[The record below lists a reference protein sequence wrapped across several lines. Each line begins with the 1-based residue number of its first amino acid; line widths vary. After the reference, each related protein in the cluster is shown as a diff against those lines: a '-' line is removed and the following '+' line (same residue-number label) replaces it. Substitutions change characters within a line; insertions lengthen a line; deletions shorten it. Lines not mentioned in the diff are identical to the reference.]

1 MQIILKTIINDV
13 IKMEKTNREIIES
26 ILVEIKPNLKKK
38 IKNKKLNLIHEG
50 LIDSFDIIQLIIKI
64 EKQTNKKIKLVKFDR
79 SSFATVDQ
87 IIKLLWNLNKWKVIV
102 KKI

>member
-1 MQIILKTIINDV
+1 MK
-13 IKMEKTNREIIES
+13 KTNREIIES
-26 ILVEIKPNLKKK
+26 ILVEIKPYLKIK

-64 EKQTNKKIKLVKFDR
+64 EKKTKKKIKLVKFNR

-87 IIKLLWNLNKWKVIV
+87 ITKLL
-102 KKI
+102 

>member
-1 MQIILKTIINDV
+1 
-13 IKMEKTNREIIES
+13 MEKTNREIIES

-64 EKQTNKKIKLVKFDR
+64 EKQTKKKIKLVKFDR

>member
-1 MQIILKTIINDV
+1 
-13 IKMEKTNREIIES
+13 MEKTNREIIES

-64 EKQTNKKIKLVKFDR
+64 EKQTKKKIKLVKFDR

-87 IIKLLWNLNKWKVIV
+87 IIKLL
-102 KKI
+102 

>member
-1 MQIILKTIINDV
+1 MLL
-13 IKMEKTNREIIES
+13 KMEKTNREIIES

-64 EKQTNKKIKLVKFDR
+64 EKKTKKKIKLIKFNR

-87 IIKLLWNLNKWKVIV
+87 ITKLL
-102 KKI
+102 

>member
-1 MQIILKTIINDV
+1 MK
-13 IKMEKTNREIIES
+13 KTNREIIES

-50 LIDSFDIIQLIIKI
+50 LIDSFDIIQLIVKI
-64 EKQTNKKIKLVKFDR
+64 EKKTKKKIKLVKFDR

-87 IIKLLWNLNKWKVIV
+87 ITKLL
-102 KKI
+102 

>member
-1 MQIILKTIINDV
+1 MK
-13 IKMEKTNREIIES
+13 KTNREIIES

-50 LIDSFDIIQLIIKI
+50 LIDSFDIIQLIVKI
-64 EKQTNKKIKLVKFDR
+64 EKKTKKKIKLVKFNR

-87 IIKLLWNLNKWKVIV
+87 ITKLL
-102 KKI
+102 

>member
-64 EKQTNKKIKLVKFDR
+64 EKQTKKKIKLVKFDR

-87 IIKLLWNLNKWKVIV
+87 IIKLL
-102 KKI
+102 

>member
-1 MQIILKTIINDV
+1 MLL
-13 IKMEKTNREIIES
+13 KMEKTNREIIES

-50 LIDSFDIIQLIIKI
+50 LIDSFDIIQLIVKI
-64 EKQTNKKIKLVKFDR
+64 EKKTKKKIKLVKFDR

-87 IIKLLWNLNKWKVIV
+87 ITKLL
-102 KKI
+102 

>member
-1 MQIILKTIINDV
+1 MLL
-13 IKMEKTNREIIES
+13 KMEKTNREIIES

-64 EKQTNKKIKLVKFDR
+64 EKKTKKKIKLVKFNR

-87 IIKLLWNLNKWKVIV
+87 ITKLL
-102 KKI
+102 

>member
-1 MQIILKTIINDV
+1 
-13 IKMEKTNREIIES
+13 MEKTNREIIES

-64 EKQTNKKIKLVKFDR
+64 EKKTKKKIKLIKFNR

-87 IIKLLWNLNKWKVIV
+87 ITKLL
-102 KKI
+102 

>member
-1 MQIILKTIINDV
+1 
-13 IKMEKTNREIIES
+13 MEKTNREIIES

-64 EKQTNKKIKLVKFDR
+64 KKQTKKKIKLVKFDR
-79 SSFATVDQ
+79 SSFATVKQ
-87 IIKLLWNLNKWKVIV
+87 IIKIL
-102 KKI
+102 

>member
-1 MQIILKTIINDV
+1 MLL
-13 IKMEKTNREIIES
+13 KMEKTNREIIES

-50 LIDSFDIIQLIIKI
+50 LIDSFDIIQLIVKI
-64 EKQTNKKIKLVKFDR
+64 EKKTKKKIKLVKFDR

-87 IIKLLWNLNKWKVIV
+87 IIKLL
-102 KKI
+102 